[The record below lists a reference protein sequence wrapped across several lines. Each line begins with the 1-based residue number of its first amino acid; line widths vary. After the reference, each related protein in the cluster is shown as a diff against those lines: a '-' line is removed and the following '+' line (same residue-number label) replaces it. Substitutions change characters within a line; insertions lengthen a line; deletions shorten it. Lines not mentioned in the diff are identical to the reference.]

1 MSNVLQ
7 SAPAPEDADM
17 EEANSSLD
25 HDQVMPTIVY
35 ASLLHVVP
43 TQSELD
49 VSVSEAPPASSS
61 ETPGPVEEQQMS
73 EGGSL

>member
-1 MSNVLQ
+1 MSNILQ

-17 EEANSSLD
+17 EEASLD
-25 HDQVMPTIVY
+25 QDQVIATIVY

-43 TQSELD
+43 SQSELD

-61 ETPGPVEEQQMS
+61 ETPAPVEEQTS